1 MRSINKLI
9 EVKHG
14 SWFARYIVYPDNQRY
29 IPEYAV
35 KISEM
40 EKVKLPACRK
50 KIFEQIKDSIVTDNI
65 VEDLSAAYFQQV
77 KPLYENIKENIVVNI
92 TETNA
97 SAFNTP
103 INLMMTA
110 LCTDAADVT
119 IFSDVTG
126 DYLMRLFRH
135 ISTIT
140 VAPYED
146 ASGQYLYSLKYDNV
160 TLNDMSPRSMQF
172 KNMVPVT
179 RTDKFKELINNG
191 NLLLAFADIY
201 DGNLDD
207 DTLEITDLPDGVE
220 LINYDQFTGA
230 FEGNEIYLEGPDVSR
245 RYNSVYGA
253 NNFDASFVE
262 LLQRMIIHKLK
273 KEAVD
278 E

>member
-1 MRSINKLI
+1 MKSINKLI

-29 IPEYAV
+29 LPEYAV
-35 KISEM
+35 KISEL
-40 EKVKLPACRK
+40 EKLELPAYRK
-50 KIFEQIKDSIVTDNI
+50 KIFEQIKDNIVANNI

-77 KPLYENIKENIVVNI
+77 KPLYENTKENIVVNI
-92 TETNA
+92 TDTNA

-103 INLMMTA
+103 INLMMAA
-110 LCTDAADVT
+110 LCTDTADIT
-119 IFSDVTG
+119 ISSDRTG
-126 DYLMRLFRH
+126 DYLMRVFRH
-135 ISTIT
+135 ISAIT
-140 VAPYED
+140 VAPYD
-146 ASGQYLYSLKYDNV
+146 NIHGQYMYILMHDIM

-172 KNMVPVT
+172 KNMVPVVQ
-179 RTDKFKELINNG
+179 TDKFKELINNG

-273 KEAVD
+273 KGGS
-278 E
+278 